1 MQWILT
7 GEEEHWKDSEALGR
21 EAGVEKK
28 VTDAQK
34 RMLGKKTAKRR
45 NKKALLKHRPDKTQT
60 EKRRAMALSNTKTE

>member
-7 GEEEHWKDSEALGR
+7 GGEEHWKDSNAIGR

-34 RMLGKKTAKRR
+34 RMQGTKRVAKRKGKR
-45 NKKALLKHRPDKTQT
+45 SHFKHRPDKT
-60 EKRRAMALSNTKTE
+60 